1 MTSGRFLLEP
11 NIGSRPILTFLR
23 LLLILRKVRR
33 STVVMMLWVRR
44 QVRFRRRSTAGV
56 VPRRRSQLLL
66 RWSLVELLLL
76 RWSLVELLLLR
87 RLVLDSE
94 PDLIENQVL
103 DVALDGHIV
112 SIRAQLPPQLLF
124 NKQLDDFLL
133 LLLLVELLLLLL
145 KFLTEV
151 VRSNSV
157 RLRLTACIRD
167 TIIVVGVVVELFLME
182 NRNMTVARCL
192 APETLPTFFT

>member
-56 VPRRRSQLLL
+56 VPRRRSQ
-66 RWSLVELLLL
+66 LLL

-157 RLRLTACIRD
+157 RLRLTACIGD
-167 TIIVVGVVVELFLME
+167 TIIVIGVVVELLLMD

>member
-66 RWSLVELLLL
+66 RWILDELLLL
-76 RWSLVELLLLR
+76 MR
-87 RLVLDSE
+87 RLVLDPE
-94 PDLIENQVL
+94 PNLVENQVG
-103 DVALDGHIV
+103 DEALDGHLV

-133 LLLLVELLLLLL
+133 LLE
-145 KFLTEV
+145 FFTEV
-151 VRSNSV
+151 V
-157 RLRLTACIRD
+157 
-167 TIIVVGVVVELFLME
+167 
-182 NRNMTVARCL
+182 
-192 APETLPTFFT
+192 

>member
-1 MTSGRFLLEP
+1 MTSGRFLQEP

-56 VPRRRSQLLL
+56 VPRRRSQ
-66 RWSLVELLLL
+66 LLL

-167 TIIVVGVVVELFLME
+167 TIIVVGVVVELLLME